1 MTLLLLHRAHNTSFC
16 EYLSAACQ
24 VHALQS
30 ESAALQQERYAFIR
44 HADVPGKFDG
54 AELCASSAN
63 ELHRIVCKRH
73 AAGGKV
79 KNDAHHRIHESSTN
93 IKQLKQSIV
102 LPQIQVLKH
111 PSASALVLRF
121 LSTFSALFRTVRK
134 RPCAKENACLT
145 KEGRGGKLQ

>member
-1 MTLLLLHRAHNTSFC
+1 
-16 EYLSAACQ
+16 
-24 VHALQS
+24 
-30 ESAALQQERYAFIR
+30 
-44 HADVPGKFDG
+44 
-54 AELCASSAN
+54 
-63 ELHRIVCKRH
+63 
-73 AAGGKV
+73 V